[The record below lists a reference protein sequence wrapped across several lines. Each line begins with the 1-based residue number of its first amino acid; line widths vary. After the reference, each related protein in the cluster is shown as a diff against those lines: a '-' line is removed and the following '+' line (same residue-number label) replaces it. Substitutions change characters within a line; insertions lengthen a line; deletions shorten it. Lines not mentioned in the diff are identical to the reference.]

1 MSPDSN
7 LIAVVGMAGR
17 FPGAANLDE
26 FWRNLSGGVES
37 ITRYP
42 ARQSGGHTYTPGRG
56 VLDGADRFDAA
67 FFGFTPREATLL
79 DPQHR
84 LLLECAWEA
93 LEDAGYDPARCPW
106 PVGVY
111 AGSSQ
116 SPYERHVREH
126 LTVDDWAVRLAN
138 SMDLLT
144 ARVSYKLGLTGPAVT
159 VQTGCS
165 TSLVAIHLAA
175 QALLAGDCEAAL
187 AGGVSAVVPNSL
199 MPWSKGSPVSRDG
212 HVRAFDEAGS
222 GFVSGEGVG
231 IVVLRRLEDALRDGD
246 HVHAVVR
253 GSAINNDGAAKV
265 GFTAPGVDGQTEVIR
280 AAQAVAGVSA
290 DTVGYVE
297 AHGTGTPLGDPIE
310 VEALTNAFRGTTD
323 ARGFCRIG
331 SVKTN
336 IGHADTAAGVAGFIK
351 TVLALRHRKIPP
363 SLHFREPNRKID
375 FDASPFVVNTT
386 LCDWA
391 PRAGVR
397 RAGISGMGIGGTNAH
412 VVVEEAPTPAAAP
425 SGRPWHLLTVSAR
438 SAEALDAA
446 AARVTRA
453 LTARDGA
460 DLADAAWTLQ
470 QSRSTH
476 PYRRFAVCASGA
488 QATTLTAGG
497 SPASAAGRTGTAS
510 GEVVHLFADA
520 DPGHLPLDELY
531 AHEPAFRSAV
541 DDCAAAAPAGL
552 AVDLRAA
559 VCRPSAGSDPVVAA
573 CATFVV
579 QYALAALWRHWG
591 VEPVA
596 VAGHGTGAYT
606 AACVAGV
613 LRPDEALPLV
623 AQRARAL
630 GSGSTDDAWV
640 DLADLARRV
649 PARRPGLPWVSD
661 LTGGWV
667 DTRQAVDPAEYWV
680 AQARADS
687 FDAALTTLLEWR
699 ALTLLEVGRGTTLA
713 DRLAAHS
720 GSARRHTVL
729 ASLPGEDHGSTYAAA
744 LTTLGRLWAA
754 GLDPHWHRLYEGER
768 RRRAP
773 LPTYP
778 FERRSYLPE
787 PAVPP
792 VPAPVAGP
800 SREPAAPAPVTA
812 APADTAV
819 PVPAVDTAPVP
830 VETVPA
836 APADAVPA
844 AAAESGADDAVLTT
858 VRALFVELFGVPEV
872 GADDDFFDLGG
883 DSLLAIELAA
893 RINETYELDLPL
905 RSVYGAPVV
914 ADLAAAVRAALAADG
929 RAAGDVG

>member
-1 MSPDSN
+1 MNPDST

-26 FWRNLSGGVES
+26 FWRNLSGGEES
-37 ITRYP
+37 ITRFP

-67 FFGFTPREATLL
+67 FFGFTPREATML

-116 SPYERHVREH
+116 SSYERHVREH

-144 ARVSYKLGLTGPAVT
+144 ARVAYKLGLTGPAVT

-187 AGGVSAVVPNSL
+187 AGGVSAVVPAAL
-199 MPWSKGSPVSRDG
+199 VPWSKGGPVSRDG
-212 HVRAFDEAGS
+212 YVRAFDEAGS

-231 IVVLRRLEDALRDGD
+231 VVVLRRLEDALRDGD

-253 GSAINNDGAAKV
+253 GSAVNNDGAAKV
-265 GFTAPGVDGQTEVIR
+265 GFTAPGVDGQTEVVR

-290 DTVGYVE
+290 DTISYVE

-310 VEALTNAFRGTTD
+310 VEALTNAFRGATD

-351 TVLALRHRKIPP
+351 TVLALRHRRIPP

-386 LCDWA
+386 LCDWE

-412 VVVEEAPTPAAAP
+412 VVVEEAPPPAEAP
-425 SGRPWHLLTVSAR
+425 TGRPWHLLTVSAR
-438 SAEALDAA
+438 TAEALDTAA
-446 AARVTRA
+446 AGVVRA
-453 LTARDGA
+453 VATRDGA

-470 QSRSTH
+470 HSRAGH
-476 PYRRFAVCASGA
+476 PYRRFAVCASGT
-488 QATTLTAGG
+488 QAAALTVPG
-497 SPASAAGRTGTAS
+497 PASAAGRTGTAA
-510 GEVVHLFADA
+510 GDVVHLFADREPA
-520 DPGHLPLDELY
+520 HPPVDELY
-531 AHEPAFRSAV
+531 AHEPVFRAAV
-541 DDCAAAAPAGL
+541 DDCVRAAPAGL
-552 AVDLRAA
+552 GGDLRTA
-559 VCRPSAGSDPVVAA
+559 VLRREPSTAGADPVVEA
-573 CATFVV
+573 CVTFVV

-591 VEPVA
+591 VAPVA
-596 VAGHGTGAYT
+596 VAGQGTGAYT

-613 LRPDEALPLV
+613 LRHDEALPLV
-623 AQRARAL
+623 AQRARVRSDGA
-630 GSGSTDDAWV
+630 TAREE
-640 DLADLARRV
+640 LAALARRV
-649 PARRPGLPWVSD
+649 PGRRPVLPWVSD
-661 LTGGWV
+661 LTGGWM
-667 DTRQAVDPAEYWV
+667 DTRQAVDPAGHWV
-680 AQARADS
+680 AHADAAGS
-687 FDAALTTLLEWR
+687 VDAALDTLLGWR
-699 ALTLLEVGRGTTLA
+699 ALTLLEVGRGTTLT
-713 DRLAAHS
+713 DRLAARPD
-720 GSARRHTVL
+720 AVRRHTVL
-729 ASLPGEDHGSTYAAA
+729 ATLPTPEHGSTYAAV

-754 GLDPHWHRLYEGER
+754 GLDPRWRLYEGER
-768 RRRAP
+768 RHRVP

-787 PAVPP
+787 PAPT
-792 VPAPVAGP
+792 PAPAPTGVRPAVP
-800 SREPAAPAPVTA
+800 TDTSAAPADTVPAA
-812 APADTAV
+812 APADTAPAV
-819 PVPAVDTAPVP
+819 PVDAGTAAAPDTAP
-830 VETVPA
+830 
-836 APADAVPA
+836 AVPDEA
-844 AAAESGADDAVLTT
+844 ILTT

-872 GADDDFFDLGG
+872 GPDDNFFDLGG

-905 RSVYGAPVV
+905 RSVYAAPGV
-914 ADLAAAVRAALAADG
+914 AELAGSVRAALAAEG
-929 RAAGDVG
+929 RAAGDGG